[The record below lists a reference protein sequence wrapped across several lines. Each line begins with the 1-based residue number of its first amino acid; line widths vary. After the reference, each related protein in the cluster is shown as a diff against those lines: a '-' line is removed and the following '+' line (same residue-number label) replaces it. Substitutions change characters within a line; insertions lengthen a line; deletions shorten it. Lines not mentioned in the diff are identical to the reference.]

1 MSNSLTVLFSATL
14 VSCDSNN
21 SDGDLNLPGGLGTL
35 TAIIDGVSWSAVTA
49 TATRVTNVPI
59 PTIIIADAGAG
70 MGLGFADVSETGA
83 FTFSS
88 SNITSMSWT
97 PNSSSGSFIATNG
110 TATITTFTDDRL
122 KGTFSFEGRRVSDGA
137 TVSVINGAF
146 DVGNGL
152 SPF

>member
-1 MSNSLTVLFSATL
+1 M
-14 VSCDSNN
+14 
-21 SDGDLNLPGGLGTL
+21 

-59 PTIIIADAGAG
+59 PTIIIAGADASSAG
-70 MGLGFADVSETGA
+70 MGLGFADVSET
-83 FTFSS
+83 
-88 SNITSMSWT
+88 
-97 PNSSSGSFIATNG
+97 
-110 TATITTFTDDRL
+110 
-122 KGTFSFEGRRVSDGA
+122 GTFSFEGRRVSDGA